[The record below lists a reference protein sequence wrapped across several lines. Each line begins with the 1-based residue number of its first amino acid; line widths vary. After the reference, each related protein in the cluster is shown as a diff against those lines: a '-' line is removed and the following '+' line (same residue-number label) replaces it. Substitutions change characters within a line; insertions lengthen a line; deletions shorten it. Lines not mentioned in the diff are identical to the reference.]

1 MPLIGFF
8 NKLDKNILLG
18 IILVLLG
25 TLFGTIG
32 QVFLKIGS
40 ANIDPIHAVFW
51 RSIAGFII
59 FFIIVFRK
67 FNISSLNIAII
78 KQKYNL
84 KWYILR
90 GFVSTFAAYALFTAI
105 SQADMSEIGS
115 LANINPIFT
124 ALIAFFILKEE
135 LSIKTFFTILI
146 GIVGVFM
153 IRNPFISNFSQ
164 AHLLVFLAALLIGF
178 DFVLMKKL
186 SLLNFHYILIV
197 GVMLIF
203 GFFITLPKVIIEF
216 RSYTPYIFIL
226 IFLAGTF
233 DLITQ
238 IFYTNAAKYLTSGS
252 ISIISLISVFEF
264 MLWGNIIFQE
274 SVTII
279 NIIGGILIIISSG
292 SIIYLRNRGN
302 KATKKVVE

>member
-1 MPLIGFF
+1 VIGFF
-8 NKLDKNILLG
+8 NKLDKNIILG

-51 RSIAGFII
+51 RSMAGFII
-59 FFIIVFRK
+59 FLIVVFRK
-67 FNISSLNIAII
+67 FDISRLNITII
-78 KQKYNL
+78 KQKGNL

-90 GFVSTFAAYALFTAI
+90 GIVSTFAAFALFTAI

-115 LANINPIFT
+115 LVNINPIFT

-146 GIVGVFM
+146 GIVGVFL
-153 IRNPFISNFSQ
+153 IRNPFISSFSQ
-164 AHLLVFLAALLIGF
+164 AHLLVLLAAILIGF

-203 GFFITLPKVIIEF
+203 GFFITLPKVVLEF
-216 RSYTPYIFIL
+216 NRYTPYLFIL
-226 IFLAGTF
+226 IFSAGTF

-264 MLWGNIIFQE
+264 MLWGNIIFNE
-274 SVTII
+274 SVTLI

-302 KATKKVVE
+302 NATKKVVE

>member
-1 MPLIGFF
+1 MIGFF
-8 NKLDKNILLG
+8 NKLDKNIILG

-51 RSIAGFII
+51 RSMAGFVI
-59 FFIIVFRK
+59 FLIVVFRK
-67 FNISSLNIAII
+67 FDISRLNITII
-78 KQKYNL
+78 KQKGNL

-90 GFVSTFAAYALFTAI
+90 GIVSTFAAFALFTAI

-115 LANINPIFT
+115 LVNINPIFT

-146 GIVGVFM
+146 GIVGVFL
-153 IRNPFISNFSQ
+153 IRNPFISSFSQ
-164 AHLLVFLAALLIGF
+164 AHLLVLLAAILIGF

-203 GFFITLPKVIIEF
+203 GFFITLPKVVLEF
-216 RSYTPYIFIL
+216 NRYTPYLFIL
-226 IFLAGTF
+226 IFSAGTF

-264 MLWGNIIFQE
+264 MLWGNIIFNE
-274 SVTII
+274 SVTLI

-302 KATKKVVE
+302 NATKKVVE

>member
-1 MPLIGFF
+1 VIGFF
-8 NKLDKNILLG
+8 NKLDKNIILG

-51 RSIAGFII
+51 RSMAGFVI
-59 FFIIVFRK
+59 FLIVVFRK
-67 FNISSLNIAII
+67 FDISRLNITII
-78 KQKYNL
+78 KQKGNL

-90 GFVSTFAAYALFTAI
+90 GIVSTFAAFALFTAI

-115 LANINPIFT
+115 LVNINPIFT

-146 GIVGVFM
+146 GIVGVFL
-153 IRNPFISNFSQ
+153 IRNPFISSFSQ
-164 AHLLVFLAALLIGF
+164 AHLLVLLAAILIGF

-203 GFFITLPKVIIEF
+203 GFFITLPKVVLEF
-216 RSYTPYIFIL
+216 NRYTPYLFIL
-226 IFLAGTF
+226 IFSAGTF

-264 MLWGNIIFQE
+264 MLWGNIIFNE
-274 SVTII
+274 SVTLI

-302 KATKKVVE
+302 NATKKVVE